1 MPLDLIR
8 ADSIRANSFD
18 PESRTVEVIAATASP
33 VIRVDQR
40 GRFQESLDMASLDL
54 SGLVGSPV
62 LDNHRTA
69 SVRDVVGVVASAR
82 VEGDQLL
89 ATLRLSA
96 ADDVKPVLQRV
107 ADGTLSGV
115 SIGYKVAAWRESTA
129 PDGTRTKRPAAW
141 TISEVTLTPQPADP
155 SARVRND
162 APPVQSQKDS
172 TMPEP
177 ITLESAEVT
186 RRADIRGLVRNAG
199 LGAEIADQL
208 IDAGADLT
216 RAKAEIFDHVA
227 ANRSA
232 APIIRTHT
240 TGNDDPATITR
251 RQSDALACRM
261 AGGTVAE
268 DVRPYMGE
276 SMLDVARACL
286 TRSGQSVRGMSAD
299 ELLHRAAHTTSDFPL
314 VVSNAMNK
322 VALATYQA
330 AASPL
335 KSLARQRTLPNFKD
349 STSIRLGEVGR
360 LEPLNESGEITA
372 TSRAENGESF
382 RLSTYARALNV
393 SRELIINDD
402 LGLLGDMTRAFA
414 EAAAATEAD
423 IMVELL
429 TSNPSLSD
437 GVAVFHA
444 SRGNLGAA
452 AALSVNS
459 VDAAR
464 KAMRAVKGLDGKT
477 LVAVQPKYL
486 LVGPELETEAEAFLT
501 ALYASTTADV
511 NPFTGKLSLLVEPRI
526 EDDRWMIFADPARL
540 PCLQYGYLSSAQGVQ
555 IQRSEAWD
563 TLGMKYRAWLD
574 FGAGWTDWRGVYQAP
589 AS

>member
-1 MPLDLIR
+1 MPLDET
-8 ADSIRANSFD
+8 
-18 PESRTVEVIAATASP
+18 ES
-33 VIRVDQR
+33 
-40 GRFQESLDMASLDL
+40 
-54 SGLVGSPV
+54 
-62 LDNHRTA
+62 
-69 SVRDVVGVVASAR
+69 
-82 VEGDQLL
+82 
-89 ATLRLSA
+89 
-96 ADDVKPVLQRV
+96 
-107 ADGTLSGV
+107 
-115 SIGYKVAAWRESTA
+115 
-129 PDGTRTKRPAAW
+129 
-141 TISEVTLTPQPADP
+141 
-155 SARVRND
+155 
-162 APPVQSQKDS
+162 
-172 TMPEP
+172 
-177 ITLESAEVT
+177 T
-186 RRADIRGLVRNAG
+186 RRAEIRGLVHTAG
-199 LGAEIADQL
+199 LAPEIADQL
-208 IDAGADLT
+208 IDAGSDLT

-227 ANRSA
+227 TTRAA

-240 TGNDDPATITR
+240 TGGNDDPATITR
-251 RQSDALACRM
+251 RQSDAMAVRM
-261 AGGTVAE
+261 AGGTVAD
-268 DVRPYMGE
+268 DVRPYMQK

-286 TRSGQSVRGMSAD
+286 TRSGQSVRGLSAD
-299 ELLHRAAHTTSDFPL
+299 ELLQRAAHTTSDFPL

-360 LEPLNESGEITA
+360 LEPLNEAGEITA

-393 SRELIINDD
+393 SRELLINGD

-423 IMVELL
+423 IMVDLL
-429 TSNPSLSD
+429 TSNPNLSD

-444 SRGNLGAA
+444 SRGNIGTGAG
-452 AALSVNS
+452 LTIGS
-459 VDAAR
+459 VDSAR

-501 ALYASTTADV
+501 ALYAATTADV

-526 EDDRWMIFADPARL
+526 TDDRWMIFADPARL
-540 PCLQYGYLSSAQGVQ
+540 PCLQYGYLASAQGVQ

-563 TLGMKYRAWLD
+563 TLGMKFRAWLD
-574 FGAGWTDWRGVYQAP
+574 FGAAFSDFRGVYLNP
-589 AS
+589 GL